1 MLADVMTVL
10 RPRSA
15 TNRDGCG
22 QRTRTLRME
31 RDLLKKV
38 TMPRWRHDRGME
50 MCEGRCTI
58 ATPCG

>member
-31 RDLLKKV
+31 RDLLKKAAV
-38 TMPRWRHDRGME
+38 FFASDGDRS
-50 MCEGRCTI
+50 R
-58 ATPCG
+58 